1 MRERERKIIV
11 ALVRDRPLAYAFDI
25 RLLDQRTL
33 TVGGSITVRL
43 VSNFTSLDSAASLHT
58 TQFLPWSSLVLLNWR
73 SSVQWNFPQWM
84 SVLVLDSYQFIQRDL
99 LNLFCSISTFYYI
112 EVAEIIGK
120 IAGDKNWTTLLNH
133 GWNESTILPTL
144 PKPLPM

>member
-73 SSVQWNFPQWM
+73 SSVQWM